1 MKGGAFMILGIEI
14 INFDVFDDDKCG
26 MLIDD
31 SIAVASGN
39 VEGTGAL
46 RLRNLNALIG
56 RNQTGKSS
64 FILAMSFIKR
74 CIIHDVAQASTLD
87 GRPGFSNMVID
98 KTRPA
103 EFKIFFRIKDRAS
116 GKTKFLQYELAIE
129 AGKFGSPIVAS
140 EKIILSL
147 RNDGVITKH
156 TLLDLKYGTG
166 IVCFDDNCID
176 TTIASDKQTALSV
189 YGKIENY
196 RDICDLYHEI
206 DRWFFCNFSSEEVS
220 SYYSDG
226 NAPGGHK
233 HLNSTGS
240 NMSNVLEYMRQTDA
254 GNYERVIRSIQD
266 RIPAMKKKKT
276 LPANLEGSHDKLF
289 LYLLLLSDRDP
300 HSTIFIETPDRD
312 LYHDMVD
319 VLADE
324 MREFSIK
331 NPYSQ
336 IIFSTHNPYIV
347 ESMSPRE
354 IWVFSRDFGSE
365 QDDGV
370 KIKCAGSD
378 PVVNSLFDE
387 GVGMG
392 AIWYGGHLDEP
403 GEEDAEEDDDDK

>member
-1 MKGGAFMILGIEI
+1 MILGVEI
-14 INFDVFDDDKCG
+14 INFEVFDMDRCG

-31 SIAVASGN
+31 SIEAANEPGKAMEAV
-39 VEGTGAL
+39 

-56 RNQTGKSS
+56 RNRTGKTS
-64 FILAMSFIKR
+64 FIRTMSFIKR
-74 CIIHDVAQASTLD
+74 CIIGNVAKASTLD
-87 GRPGFSNMVID
+87 GRPGFSNMIINKD
-98 KTRPA
+98 KPA
-103 EFKIFFRIKDRAS
+103 EFKIFFRLKDKAS
-116 GKTKFLQYELAIE
+116 GQTKFLQYELTIE
-129 AGKFGSPIVAS
+129 AGKFGSPRVSEERIIKS
-140 EKIILSL
+140 EKA
-147 RNDGVITKH
+147 DGKIEKQPI
-156 TLLDLKYGTG
+156 LDLKNGKG
-166 IVCFDDNCID
+166 IVCCDGISSD
-176 TTIASDKQTALSV
+176 TEISDDKQTALSV
-189 YGKIENY
+189 YGKIGQFK
-196 RDICDLYHEI
+196 DICDLYHEI
-206 DRWFFCNFSSEEVS
+206 DRWFFCDFSSGEVS

-240 NMSNVLEYMRQTDA
+240 NMSNVLEYMRKTDEA
-254 GNYERVIRSIQD
+254 AYEKTIESIKK

-289 LYLLLLSDRDP
+289 LYLLLLADRDP

-324 MREFSIK
+324 MREFSIR
-331 NPYSQ
+331 NPYCQ

-365 QDDGV
+365 IDDGV

-378 PVVNSLFDE
+378 PVVNALFKE

-403 GEEDAEEDDDDK
+403 GESESDEDD